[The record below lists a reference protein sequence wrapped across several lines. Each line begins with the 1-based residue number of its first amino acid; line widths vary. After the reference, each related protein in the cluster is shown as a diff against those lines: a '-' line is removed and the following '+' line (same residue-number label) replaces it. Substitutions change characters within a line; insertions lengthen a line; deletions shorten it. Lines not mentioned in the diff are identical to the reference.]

1 MKVNRFK
8 VFWIVLLAVTMAI
21 AAGCGGPAKE
31 QPEVAS
37 DPEAPP
43 VLSELTYWVQI
54 VSQVSATMK
63 SYNEIEAYKE
73 LERIT
78 GVKVDFQHPPQ
89 GQQATEQF
97 NLMMT
102 SDKLPDVIEYS
113 WAGYPGPEKAIKDGK
128 IIKLND
134 LIDQYAP
141 NFKKGARGASG
152 GKKEITTDDGKDLR
166 VPVSAHR
173 RQA

>member
-1 MKVNRFK
+1 MDKRA
-8 VFWIVLLAVTMAI
+8 AVAAVAI
-21 AAGCGGPAKE
+21 HHEISQGT
-31 QPEVAS
+31 
-37 DPEAPP
+37 
-43 VLSELTYWVQI
+43 TYWVQI

-113 WAGYPGPEKAIKDGK
+113 WAGYPGTGEAIRTVKSSNSM
-128 IIKLND
+128 I
-134 LIDQYAP
+134 
-141 NFKKGARGASG
+141 
-152 GKKEITTDDGKDLR
+152 
-166 VPVSAHR
+166 
-173 RQA
+173 

>member
-1 MKVNRFK
+1 MKVNRLK
-8 VFWIVLLAVTMAI
+8 VFWIVLLAATMAI
-21 AAGCGGPAKE
+21 SAVGRGGPAKE
-31 QPEVAS
+31 QPEAS
-37 DPEAPP
+37 KDTETPP

-113 WAGYPGPEKAIKDGK
+113 WAGYPGTGEGDQDGK

-141 NFKKGARGASG
+141 NLKRCSRSIRSG
-152 GKKEITTDDGKDLR
+152 RRKLRPMTADLC
-166 VPVSAHR
+166 VPVSAH
-173 RQA
+173 